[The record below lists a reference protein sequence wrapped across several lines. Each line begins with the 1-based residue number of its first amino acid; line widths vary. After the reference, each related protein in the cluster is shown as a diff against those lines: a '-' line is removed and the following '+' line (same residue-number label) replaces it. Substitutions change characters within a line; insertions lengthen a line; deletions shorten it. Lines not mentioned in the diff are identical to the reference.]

1 LAGIPRECPYR
12 REAGLRTIG
21 RRYNRKLW
29 IDTVIEAAYP
39 WGEQTQERRLRPR
52 KGYAMLKVIT
62 DDTEGQ
68 TPEVTQTL
76 DELAREGARRMIAA
90 ALEAEVEQYVEALRP
105 LRDENGHALVVRNG
119 RSHHERTVHLGAGRV
134 KIQAP
139 RVDDRRPGHRFSS
152 RILPP
157 YMRRS
162 PRLEEA
168 VPVLYLRGLST
179 GDFSEAMEALLGSEA
194 SGFSAT
200 TITRLLRVWQEE
212 YRAWRKRSLAG
223 KEYVYLW
230 ADGVYFNIRLEED
243 RLACL
248 VIVGVLPDGRKEVI
262 ALEDGYRESTESW
275 ASVLRDLKRRGMKAP
290 ALAVG
295 DGNLG
300 FWAALRDVFP
310 ETKEQRCWKHK
321 IANVL
326 DKLPKRLQPRAKAQ
340 LHEIMY
346 APDRESAL
354 AEMAAFEEEYEAR
367 YTKAVETLLKDQESL
382 LTFLDFPAE
391 HWLHLRTTNPIES
404 TFATVKARTKKTK
417 GAGSRKAG
425 LAMAWKLLLAAQ
437 GRWRRVNAPHLVAL
451 VKAGVDFPNG
461 EAKMLQCD
469 PEPEELFIPIPWILA
484 ADGMPIH
491 KI

>member
-1 LAGIPRECPYR
+1 MF
-12 REAGLRTIG
+12 
-21 RRYNRKLW
+21 KL
-29 IDTVIEAAYP
+29 T
-39 WGEQTQERRLRPR
+39 
-52 KGYAMLKVIT
+52 T
-62 DDTEGQ
+62 DDAEGQ
-68 TPEVTQTL
+68 TPEITQTL

-90 ALEAEVEQYVEALRP
+90 ALEVEVAEYVEALRDH
-105 LRDENGHALVVRNG
+105 RDENGHALVVRNG
-119 RSHHERTVHLGAGRV
+119 RSHHERTVQMGAGSI
-134 KIQAP
+134 KIRAP
-139 RVDDRRPGHRFSS
+139 RVNDRRREHSFSS
-152 RILPP
+152 KILPP

-179 GDFSEAMEALLGSEA
+179 GDFSEALEVLLGSEA
-194 SGFSAT
+194 AGFSAT
-200 TITRLLRVWQEE
+200 TITRLLSVWQEE
-212 YRAWRKRSLAG
+212 YKTWRKRSLAG
-223 KEYVYLW
+223 KEYVYVW

-248 VIVGVLPDGRKEVI
+248 VIVGVLPDGRKAVI

-275 ASVLRDLKRRGMKAP
+275 SSVLRDLKRRGTTAP
-290 ALAVG
+290 VLAVG

-310 ETKEQRCWKHK
+310 ETREQRCWKHK

-326 DKLPKRLQPRAKAQ
+326 DKLPKRLQARAKAQ

-354 AEMAAFEEEYEAR
+354 EEIDVFQKEYDPR
-367 YTKAVETLLKDQESL
+367 YAKAVETLVKDQDRM
-382 LTFLDFPAE
+382 LTFFDFPAE

-417 GAGSRKAG
+417 GAGSRRAG
-425 LAMAWKLLLAAQ
+425 LAMAWKLLMAAQ
-437 GRWRRVNAPHLVAL
+437 DRWRHVNAPHLVAL
-451 VKAGVDFPNG
+451 VKAGVEFPNG
-461 EAKMLQCD
+461 EAEMLQCD
-469 PEPEELFIPIPWILA
+469 PEPEELFMPTPWILA
-484 ADGMPIH
+484 ADGVPIH